1 MRDERRKQQRTSAPR
16 VIAFFFLIAAGSRA
30 AAQAPAQQIDFDR
43 PEAWALKYF
52 AAVTTFTPLQA
63 PRERAPGTVEIALE
77 GGWVPYLTDTERTV
91 GFEGTKVEDLN
102 KTPLTARPRL
112 LVGLPAGFAV
122 EAGWLP
128 PIRIHGTQTNLF
140 DAAIE
145 KAFFDKPGGSLGLR
159 LYGQIGHA
167 YGDYTCPADVVR
179 SRPGTPG
186 NPYGCDAR
194 STDVAN
200 LNYAGA
206 ALTGGIKVAPGVAVH
221 LAGGATYND
230 LQFQVGAYWNGTA
243 DNTLLTTHGWTGWG
257 AAGVDVAL
265 GATAS
270 FSAEAFYS
278 PLTVVRPPSTSSQ
291 NDGLFNVRGLVT
303 VHLR

>member
-1 MRDERRKQQRTSAPR
+1 MSYESRKLEKTSP
-16 VIAFFFLIAAGSRA
+16 LRA
-30 AAQAPAQQIDFDR
+30 AVFLFLLATASRVAAQTPGQQIDFDR

-63 PRERAPGTVEIALE
+63 PRERAPGTVEIAFE

-102 KTPLTARPRL
+102 KTPLYGRPRL
-112 LVGLPAGFAV
+112 LIGLPAGFAV
-122 EAGWLP
+122 EVGWLP

-159 LYGQIGHA
+159 LYGQIGHS
-167 YGDYTCPADVVR
+167 YGDYTCPADVVL
-179 SRPGTPG
+179 SPPGTPG
-186 NPYGCDAR
+186 NPYGCNAP
-194 STDVAN
+194 STDVAS

-230 LQFQVGAYWNGTA
+230 LQFQIGAYWNGTA
-243 DNTLLTTHGWTGWG
+243 DNSLLTTHGWTGWG
-257 AAGVDVAL
+257 AAGVDVAARKPSRRSPPRRSTARL
-265 GATAS
+265 RSCGRPRPRRRTTAS
-270 FSAEAFYS
+270 
-278 PLTVVRPPSTSSQ
+278 ST
-291 NDGLFNVRGLVT
+291 
-303 VHLR
+303 

>member
-1 MRDERRKQQRTSAPR
+1 MSEPRNQPRISAPR
-16 VIAFFFLIAAGSRA
+16 AIAFFFLLAAASRA
-30 AAQAPAQQIDFDR
+30 AAQQIAFDR

-63 PRERAPGTVEIALE
+63 PRERAPGTVEIGLE
-77 GGWVPYLTDTERTV
+77 GGWVPYLTDTKRTV

-102 KTPLTARPRL
+102 KTPLVGRPRL
-112 LVGLPAGFAV
+112 LVGLPAGFSV
-122 EAGWLP
+122 EVGWIP
-128 PIRIHGTQTNLF
+128 PIVIHGAKANLF
-140 DAAIE
+140 DGAIE
-145 KAFFDKPGGSLGLR
+145 KAFVDEPRGSFGMR
-159 LYGQIGHA
+159 LSGQFGHA
-167 YGDYTCPADVVR
+167 YGDYTCPADVVGFP
-179 SRPGTPG
+179 PGSPE

-200 LNYAGA
+200 LNTAGA
-206 ALTGGIKVAPGVAVH
+206 ALTGGFKVGKGVAIH

-243 DNTLLTTHGWTGWG
+243 DNTLLKTHGWTGWG

-265 GATAS
+265 GAGAT

-291 NDGLFNVRGLVT
+291 NDGLFNVRGLVRF
-303 VHLR
+303 HLR